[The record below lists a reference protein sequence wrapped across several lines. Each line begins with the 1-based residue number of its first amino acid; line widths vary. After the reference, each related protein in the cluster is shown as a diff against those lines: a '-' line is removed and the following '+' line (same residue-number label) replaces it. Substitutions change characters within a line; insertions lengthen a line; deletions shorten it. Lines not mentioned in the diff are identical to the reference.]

1 MYLSTATGHLI
12 DLLSMTADDV
22 KLMDIAHSLSQQ
34 CRFAGHT
41 KQFYSVAQ
49 HSVRVALALPRNLQL
64 VGLLH
69 DATEAYVVD
78 LPRPIKQMLP
88 DYRLLEDRVWAV
100 ISMKYGLPPE
110 LPAEVKR
117 ADERALAAEFREVM
131 TFQPPA
137 DWFPGIH
144 PLPPA
149 CRAWGP
155 EEARDAYLALFTELI
170 GETELAGACH

>member
-1 MYLSTATGHLI
+1 MKFSTTTGHLI
-12 DLLSMTADDV
+12 DLLNMTTDDV
-22 KLMDIAHSLSQQ
+22 KIMDIAHSLSHQ

-41 KQFYSVAQ
+41 NQFYSVAQ
-49 HSVRVALALPRNLQL
+49 HSVRVALALPRPLQL

-78 LPRPIKQMLP
+78 LPRPIKQLLP
-88 DYRLLEDRVWAV
+88 DYRALEDRVWAV
-100 ISMKYGLPPE
+100 ISMKYGLPLQ
-110 LPAEVKR
+110 LPAEVKL
-117 ADERALAAEFREVM
+117 ADECAVVAEFQEVM

-155 EEARDAYLALFTELI
+155 QEARDTYLALFIELI